1 MRYQFYAILEKALIL
16 FQRVAFLY
24 VWLFLFWGFCLFV
37 FGILFLLSCFFKY
50 ISKSYRNLYKISTYG
65 EVSFIKQTNIP
76 SQGLKKLYAVN
87 HLHFYVISRYPNLVS
102 HLSKTSLIFKLGT
115 PLPTQ
120 KVTFPS
126 VLCSYMWPCDS
137 VVAN

>member
-1 MRYQFYAILEKALIL
+1 MQRDAKGGLGLGGEVFVRYQFYAFLEKALIL

-65 EVSFIKQTNIP
+65 EVSFIKQT
-76 SQGLKKLYAVN
+76 
-87 HLHFYVISRYPNLVS
+87 YPHRV
-102 HLSKTSLIFKLGT
+102 
-115 PLPTQ
+115 
-120 KVTFPS
+120 
-126 VLCSYMWPCDS
+126 
-137 VVAN
+137 